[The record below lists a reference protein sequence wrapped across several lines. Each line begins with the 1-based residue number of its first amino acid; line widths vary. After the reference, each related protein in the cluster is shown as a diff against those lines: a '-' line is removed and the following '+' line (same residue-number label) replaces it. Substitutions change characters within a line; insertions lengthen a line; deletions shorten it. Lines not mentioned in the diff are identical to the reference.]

1 VKLPNRRNAY
11 IPQGKLSRYLLS
23 PTHAVG
29 KAKSKF
35 FQAIGFSVAREEDLK
50 QQLLTLARTNEVTS
64 VSRSTHGIKYVIE
77 GALETKARRKVRIR
91 TVWIVEGQRNNPRFV
106 TAYPL

>member
-1 VKLPNRRNAY
+1 VKLPNRRSAY
-11 IPQGKLSRYLLS
+11 ISQGKLSGYLLS

-35 FQAIGFSVAREEDLK
+35 FHAIGFSAASEEALK
-50 QQLLTLARTNEVTS
+50 QQLLTLAHTNEVTHI
-64 VSRSTHGIKYVIE
+64 SRSPHGIKYVIE
-77 GALETKARRKVRIR
+77 GTLETKAKKKVRVR
-91 TVWIVEGQRNNPRFV
+91 TVWIIEEHQNNPRFV

>member
-1 VKLPNRRNAY
+1 MKLPNRRRAY
-11 IPQGKLSRYLLS
+11 IPQEKLSGYLLS
-23 PTHAVG
+23 PTHTVG

-50 QQLLTLARTNEVTS
+50 QQLLTLARTHEVTNA
-64 VSRSTHGIKYVIE
+64 SRSTHGIKYVIE
-77 GALETKARRKVRIR
+77 GTLETKAKRKVRIR
-91 TVWIVEGQRNNPRFV
+91 TIWIIEAHQNNPRFV